1 MTQYDTSIHQ
11 NPSAEA
17 WTRFLYEHYPD
28 CNVESD
34 VMLGWFA
41 NAMMAM
47 HDHLKSKE
55 IEPLQQA
62 CEEWAEVSQR
72 NYQRAKRYYEALERI
87 AANQYGLQSIMED
100 YPDTDSVEY
109 LKAALNYYT
118 WLVNTYQATARE
130 AISGVE
136 GVEDDE
142 EFGC

>member
-17 WTRFLYEHYPD
+17 WTRFFYEHYPD
-28 CNVESD
+28 CNVELD

-55 IEPLQQA
+55 IEPLQQV
-62 CEEWAEVSQR
+62 CEEWAETSQR
-72 NYQRAKRYYEALERI
+72 NYQCAKAYFEALERI
-87 AANQYGLQSIMED
+87 AAPTYGLQSIQED

-109 LKAALNYYT
+109 LQAALKYYT
-118 WLVNTYQATARE
+118 RLATSYQATARS
-130 AISGVE
+130 AIAGVE
-136 GVEDDE
+136 ETNV
-142 EFGC
+142 

>member
-17 WTRFLYEHYPD
+17 WTRFFYEHYPD

-72 NYQRAKRYYEALERI
+72 NYQCAKLYFEALQLI
-87 AANQYGLQSIMED
+87 AAPTYGIQSIMED
-100 YPDTDSVEY
+100 YEIDSIPY
-109 LKAALNYYT
+109 LEAALSYYYK
-118 WLVNTYQATARE
+118 LVTSYQATARS
-130 AISGVE
+130 AIAGVE

>member
-1 MTQYDTSIHQ
+1 MTQYDISIHQ

-17 WTRFLYEHYPD
+17 WTRFFYEHYPD

-62 CEEWAEVSQR
+62 CEEWAKVSQR
-72 NYQRAKRYYEALERI
+72 NYQCAKAYFEALERI
-87 AANQYGLQSIMED
+87 AANQYGLQGIMED

-109 LKAALNYYT
+109 LEAALNYYT
-118 WLVNTYQATARE
+118 RLVNLYQKTARE
-130 AISGVE
+130 AIKDVE
-136 GVEDDE
+136 T
-142 EFGC
+142 